1 MRKTLVFLFV
11 ALLLVGCATKENE
24 KEESVEA
31 LPSSTVAESEFG
43 YYRPMKGGMVPPEGM
58 IAPEGAMREKAKI
71 GRASCRERV

>member
-1 MRKTLVFLFV
+1 MVFPSFLFVFPAVKSKKVVKNMRKTLVFLFV

-43 YYRPMKGGMVPPEGM
+43 YYRPMKG
-58 IAPEGAMREKAKI
+58 
-71 GRASCRERV
+71 